1 MIYYTMR
8 YLSQTKSISQKK
20 ANILLTLDKNKSME
34 ATATEK
40 VFETGG
46 MKPVSCEHTNAAK
59 PEIVPSQEVIQ
70 PASGSPTE
78 PTTEKVVAA
87 PAKAETVEPEMS
99 EDQFYTYVSQN
110 TGLEIKSEDD
120 LKKVLLE
127 YKKYKDDPYGGV
139 SNFVKEVIKAEKSG
153 ISPSRFIALSSLD
166 YSSLSAKEVLF
177 QEHLN
182 KNPNY
187 GQNVEFARKNF
198 EREYRSNYGILS
210 KEGMKREEFT
220 GTDQEFEQLQDD
232 IAFTREKLAYD
243 SGVAKKQLEAIK
255 AQALTP
261 EPQQLPKT
269 PAEIKAEQDRI
280 NAEIDQALSFDKLA
294 IPLGEGEYELPV
306 TDQEKAK
313 IRNYMQDPLKAIKD
327 LFGIDVGQQH
337 TDQEKFST
345 ALAYL
350 LAYPKVGAELSKHAI
365 ESKNKEIVTTKLEN
379 PVTGV
384 VPNRQTV
391 SDEKET
397 PGTIFR
403 RLK

>member
-1 MIYYTMR
+1 
-8 YLSQTKSISQKK
+8 
-20 ANILLTLDKNKSME
+20 ME
-34 ATATEK
+34 PTTTEK
-40 VFETGG
+40 VFETGA
-46 MKPVSCEHTNAAK
+46 MKPVSGEHTNAATT
-59 PEIVPSQEVIQ
+59 EIVQEAVIQ

-78 PTTEKVVAA
+78 TTAERPEVT
-87 PAKAETVEPEMS
+87 PAKVETPESGMS
-99 EDQFYTYVSQN
+99 EDQFYDYVSRE
-110 TGLEIKSEDD
+110 TGFKIKSEDD
-120 LKKVLLE
+120 LKKALSE

-198 EREYRSNYGILS
+198 EREFRSNYGVLG

-220 GTDQEFEQLQDD
+220 GTDQEWEQLQDD

-243 SGVAKKQLEAIK
+243 SGLAKKQLEAIK

-261 EPQQLPKT
+261 EPQQLPRT
-269 PAEIKAEQDRI
+269 PAEVKAEQDRI

-294 IPLGEGEYELPV
+294 IPLGDGEYELPV
-306 TDQEKAK
+306 TDQEKAEV
-313 IRNYMQDPLKAIKD
+313 RSYMQDPLKAIKD
-327 LFGIDVGQQH
+327 LFGIDVEQQH
-337 TDQEKFST
+337 TDHEKFST
-345 ALAYL
+345 ALTWL
-350 LAYPKVGAELSKHAI
+350 LAYKRVGGELSKHAL

-379 PVTGV
+379 PQTGV
-384 VPNRQTV
+384 VPNRQTM

-397 PGTIFR
+397 PGTVFR
-403 RLK
+403 RIK